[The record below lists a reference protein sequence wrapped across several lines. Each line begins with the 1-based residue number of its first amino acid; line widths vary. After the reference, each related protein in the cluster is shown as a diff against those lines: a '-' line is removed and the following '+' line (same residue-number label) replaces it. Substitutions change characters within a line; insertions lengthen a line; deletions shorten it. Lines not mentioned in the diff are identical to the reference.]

1 MLLRTPAEAPMPTTS
16 SSSTCGDGVGC
27 AGDRGSFPHP
37 ARLAIALQVCISP
50 LRRRERRRRRTD
62 RCLGWKGTR
71 SLVVFFA
78 PLPFCCRLPWC
89 NRNKIPAGKR
99 GGEAILGCGALDPRR
114 RSVVAQIITM
124 TALAVDGPHGSSF
137 RPSARPLFPS
147 LAGDELRM
155 GSADAVGFEPEPK
168 Q

>member
-1 MLLRTPAEAPMPTTS
+1 MHFLERSKEVAEGTVGGAVQFEDGEAEELLGEAAI
-16 SSSTCGDGVGC
+16 GDASAHASGGADADDVVVIDVWG
-27 AGDRGSFPHP
+27 
-37 ARLAIALQVCISP
+37 
-50 LRRRERRRRRTD
+50 RRRMRRRPRQ
-62 RCLGWKGTR
+62 
-71 SLVVFFA
+71 
-78 PLPFCCRLPWC
+78 LPPPSPPRHRFT
-89 NRNKIPAGKR
+89 GKR